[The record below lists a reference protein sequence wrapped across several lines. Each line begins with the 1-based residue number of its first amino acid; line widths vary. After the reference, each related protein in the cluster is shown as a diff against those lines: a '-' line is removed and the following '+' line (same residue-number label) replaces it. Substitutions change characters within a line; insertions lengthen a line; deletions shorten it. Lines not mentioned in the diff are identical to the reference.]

1 MSAKILFLALFLASS
16 TTFGQSPK
24 VQSPVRACQVRGT
37 ASGVWVVDCQEALA
51 GVRTKSVVAT
61 AKNRKRALES
71 ASAFLDTGRMRASK

>member
-1 MSAKILFLALFLASS
+1 MKANSLLLALALTSS
-16 TTFGQSPK
+16 TTFGHSPK

-51 GVRTKSVVAT
+51 GVKTKSVVST

-71 ASAFLDTGRMRASK
+71 AAAFLDTGRMRGPK